1 MQGADLPILSEW
13 QVLHDFEA
21 EAKGVQILQ
30 KERGKAMSRY
40 LNEGAVWS
48 AVKRI
53 PHITMQ
59 TRQAILEAL
68 RKVPSADV
76 AEVRHGKWQPCYED
90 WRKQIEGDECSACGF
105 QHYGTNIRNYPY
117 CPNCGA
123 RMDGET

>member
-1 MQGADLPILSEW
+1 
-13 QVLHDFEA
+13 
-21 EAKGVQILQ
+21 
-30 KERGKAMSRY
+30 MSRY

-76 AEVRHGKWQPCYED
+76 VEVVRCKDCTEWDKDEY
-90 WRKQIEGDECSACGF
+90 ECSHWYGF
-105 QHYGTNIRNYPY
+105 REDDY
-117 CPNCGA
+117 CSYGA
-123 RMDGET
+123 RMDGKDGDME